1 MQTSTAVSLRKRTR
15 LRVEEIREILRR
27 QEASGMSLHQYC
39 KEQALP
45 YKSIAS
51 WRRRLSHPGAEQTFG
66 ALFVPVEVKGEIEC
80 SPGGADVAR
89 RRTPVHRVRPAVVEI
104 CLVHGRR
111 LRLRADV
118 DGATL
123 RRFVEMLEAVPC

>member
-1 MQTSTAVSLRKRTR
+1 MQTSTAVSSRKRSK
-15 LRVEEIREILRR
+15 LRVEEVQEVLRR
-27 QEASGMSLHQYC
+27 QEASGLSLHQYC

-51 WRRRLSHPGAEQTFG
+51 WRRRLGQPVAEQDIG
-66 ALFVPVEVKGEIEC
+66 ALFVPVEVKGELRC
-80 SPGGADVAR
+80 STGGAGAAR
-89 RRTPVHRVRPAVVEI
+89 AETPVHRELPALVEI
-104 CLVHGRR
+104 GLVHGRC

-123 RRFVEMLEAVPC
+123 RRFVEMLEVVPC

>member
-1 MQTSTAVSLRKRTR
+1 MQTSTAISLRKRNR

-27 QEASGMSLHQYC
+27 QEASGISLHQYC

-51 WRRRLSHPGAEQTFG
+51 WRRRLGQPGAEQSMG
-66 ALFVPVEVKGEIEC
+66 ALFAAVEVKGEVEC
-80 SPGGADVAR
+80 STGCAGAGRGGTA
-89 RRTPVHRVRPAVVEI
+89 VHRK
-104 CLVHGRR
+104 R